1 MPTAPTPFLSGQ
13 AAIVT
18 GASSGIG
25 RQTALLLAAEGASVA
40 LAARRAARL
49 EGLAAEI
56 NQDYPGRAVVV
67 PTDLADD
74 AQVERM
80 VTSARQAFGR
90 IDILV
95 NNAGYVAVSPVAQID
110 PARLDA
116 IMRVNF
122 RAPVLAT
129 RLVLPE
135 MLERRSGAIV
145 NVGSV
150 SSKRGWPTG
159 APYVA
164 SKFALRGFAL
174 CLWEEV
180 RRANIRVVNVYPDF
194 VASELFAA
202 AGGALEHPERAIPPR
217 DVAAAIVNA
226 LRLDARTTAVEIDMV
241 PTNMAG

>member
-1 MPTAPTPFLSGQ
+1 MPTAPFLAGRV
-13 AAIVT
+13 AIVT
-18 GASSGIG
+18 GASAGIG
-25 RQTALLLAAEGASVA
+25 RATALLLAAEGASVV

-49 EGLAAEI
+49 EGLAIEI
-56 NQDYPGRAVVV
+56 NQDGPGRAIAV
-67 PTDLADD
+67 PTDVGDD
-74 AQVERM
+74 AQLERM
-80 VTSARQAFGR
+80 VATARETFGP

-95 NNAGYVAVSPVAQID
+95 NNAGYVAASTVVQLD

-122 RAPVLAT
+122 RAPVMAT
-129 RLVLPE
+129 RLVLPD
-135 MLERRSGAIV
+135 MLARQSGAIV

-150 SSKRGWPTG
+150 SSKRGWPSGT
-159 APYVA
+159 PYVA

-180 RRANIRVVNVYPDF
+180 RRSNIRVVNVYPDF

-202 AGGALEHPERAIPPR
+202 AGTTLDKVERAIPPR
-217 DVAAAIVNA
+217 DVAATIVNA
-226 LRLDARTTAVEIDMV
+226 LRLDNRTTTVEIDML

>member
-1 MPTAPTPFLSGQ
+1 MPTAPFLSGQ
-13 AAIVT
+13 VAIVT

-25 RQTALLLAAEGASVA
+25 RHTASLLAAAGARVV
-40 LAARRAARL
+40 LAARRAHRL
-49 EGLAAEI
+49 EGLAVEI
-56 NQDYPGRAVVV
+56 NQDHPGCALVV
-67 PTDLADD
+67 PTDVRDD
-74 AQVERM
+74 QQLERM
-80 VTSARQAFGR
+80 VAAAREAFGR

-95 NNAGYVAVSPVAQID
+95 NNAGYVAVSPVSQLD
-110 PARLDA
+110 PARLDD

-159 APYVA
+159 TPYVA

-180 RRANIRVVNVYPDF
+180 RRSNIRVVNVYPDF
-194 VASELFAA
+194 VASELFSA
-202 AGGALEHPERAIPPR
+202 AGGSLEHADRAIPPG
-217 DVAAAIVNA
+217 DVAAVIVNA
-226 LRLDARTTAVEIDMV
+226 LQLDGRTTVTEIDMS

>member
-1 MPTAPTPFLSGQ
+1 MPTAPFLSGQ
-13 AAIVT
+13 VAIVT

-25 RQTALLLAAEGASVA
+25 RHTASLLAAAGARVV
-40 LAARRAARL
+40 LAARRALRL
-49 EGLAAEI
+49 EGLAVEI
-56 NQDYPGRAVVV
+56 NQDHPGCALVV
-67 PTDLADD
+67 PTDVRDD
-74 AQVERM
+74 QQLERM
-80 VTSARQAFGR
+80 VAAAREAFGR

-95 NNAGYVAVSPVAQID
+95 NNAGYVAVSPVSQLD
-110 PARLDA
+110 PARLDD

-150 SSKRGWPTG
+150 SSRRGWPTG
-159 APYVA
+159 TPYVA

-180 RRANIRVVNVYPDF
+180 RRSNIRVVNVYPDF
-194 VASELFAA
+194 VASELFSA
-202 AGGALEHPERAIPPR
+202 AGGSLEHADRAIPPR
-217 DVAAAIVNA
+217 DVAAVIVNA
-226 LRLDARTTAVEIDMV
+226 LQLDGRTTVTEIDMS
-241 PTNMAG
+241 PTNMAE